1 MEVQIAYSTLR
12 LVFAEAGP
20 APTLE
25 LGPFD
30 EVRIDGEALRCG
42 RGGEVL
48 ARHHRHAWLV
58 QQRRFFRLDCE
69 SPVRLHFEN
78 EYGESSPVYGPFM
91 HFSCADGIAFGDG
104 VIHAN
109 LDLESKR
116 WYDHREQRYWPEL
129 VVKSASAP

>member
-1 MEVQIAYSTLR
+1 MEVQIAYSTLK

-30 EVRIDGEALRCG
+30 EVRIDGEALRSG
-42 RGGEVL
+42 RGSEII

-58 QQRRFFRLDCE
+58 QQRSFFRLDCP

-78 EYGESSPVYGPFM
+78 EYGESSPAYGPFM
-91 HFSCADGIAFGDG
+91 HFSFADGIAYGEG
-104 VIHAN
+104 MIYAN
-109 LDLESKR
+109 LDLETKR
-116 WYDHREQRYWPEL
+116 WYDHRGERYWPEL